1 MAESS
6 AERRGGSSANAQ
18 RRGWITAADLAKR
31 EVKLPMREYLTARSA
46 KERASARIVSEAAEI
61 DTSTQ
66 LSSNTRTV
74 LRRGAV
80 QNVTEAVNLRLRER

>member
-1 MAESS
+1 MLKDAVGQPPLTWLTCGK
-6 AERRGGSSANAQ
+6 APDAQ
-18 RRGWITAADLAKR
+18 
-31 EVKLPMREYLTARSA
+31 YLTARSA
-46 KERASARIVSEAAEI
+46 KERASAKNVSEAAEI

-80 QNVTEAVNLRLRER
+80 QNVTEAVNLRLRLAIARVYYLWFR